1 MLLDIIREI
10 IEEAYPSFSAS
21 DTLSNSIS
29 KEIKDL
35 AKKLFFEG
43 KVNDLK
49 DYIFDLPNEKNETTH
64 KLFIESIQ
72 PWLEHPEKFIAKFK
86 DIISQKTKVL
96 NLPLDIF
103 SLLEILNY
111 GHLKGF
117 INMFKL

>member
-1 MLLDIIREI
+1 MLLDIIRDILKEMN
-10 IEEAYPSFSAS
+10 PSFSAS
-21 DTLSNSIS
+21 DTLSDSIC

-64 KLFIESIQ
+64 KLFIESVQ
-72 PWLEHPEKFIAKFK
+72 PWLEHPDQFIDKFK
-86 DIISQKTKVL
+86 DIISQKTKEL

-111 GHLKGF
+111 RHLKGF
-117 INMFKL
+117 LSMFKL

>member
-49 DYIFDLPNEKNETTH
+49 DYIFDLPNEKNESTH

-72 PWLEHPEKFIAKFK
+72 PW
-86 DIISQKTKVL
+86 
-96 NLPLDIF
+96 
-103 SLLEILNY
+103 
-111 GHLKGF
+111 
-117 INMFKL
+117 